1 MSRQGAFPPIA
12 GLGAAAL
19 IAWLACP
26 APPRRM
32 FTLDRALLAGMVYL
46 TSVAAAC
53 AISALLAQRKR
64 PQQRAGI
71 VLGLTA
77 CAIWFAPAA
86 IFFYS
91 RSSPLSSAAGGL
103 IATAA
108 LLIAACVWWLDRP
121 PSPPDLAF
129 ASGMFSLPYSI
140 RLMRQLPVS
149 TGVALLAQLIAM
161 LVISGNLVPAFLLA
175 LATAAVFWRTRNWGQ
190 QEDKLTAVTAAI
202 AVMLTI
208 VGLFQF
214 LTFGGASATAGEG
227 RGENDSRSNPPPPA
241 ASDTGDGIGE
251 FTGVI
256 LIPDVEKHVTLVPP
270 LPMMR
275 SEVFRKTDD
284 NPLTIP
290 FFGVYWFYRFP
301 ATRPPPN
308 SVTLHG
314 KPEDIRFRSMGHV
327 ALRMEAHQNLGK
339 LIDVSCCSGIQVAIH
354 NAEHIRS
361 TGDPRGI
368 GRIQLILAN
377 TTPRSGAPE
386 SLGME
391 WIDGSEYQV
400 LDFRMRSSVE
410 LLQFDELTVR
420 ILPEWIAT
428 PQSARISVER
438 FVLIPRGR

>member
-103 IATAA
+103 IAAAA

-301 ATRPPPN
+301 ASRPPAN
-308 SVTLHG
+308 SIILHG
-314 KPEDIRFRSMGHV
+314 KPEDIRFRSTGYV
-327 ALRMEAHQNLGK
+327 PLTMEARQNLGK
-339 LIDVSCCSGIQVAIH
+339 LIDVSCCSMIQVAIH
-354 NAEHIRS
+354 NL
-361 TGDPRGI
+361 D
-368 GRIQLILAN
+368 RIDNSHRVSGPSRVQLALAN
-377 TTPRSGAPE
+377 TTQSGVSPE
-386 SLGME
+386 SLGTQP
-391 WIDGSEYQV
+391 IDESEHQV
-400 LDFRMRSSVE
+400 LDFPLRSS
-410 LLQFDELTVR
+410 LRLRQFDELTVR
-420 ILPEWIAT
+420 IQRGWT
-428 PQSARISVER
+428 MSQSARISVER
-438 FVLIPRGR
+438 FVLVPRGH